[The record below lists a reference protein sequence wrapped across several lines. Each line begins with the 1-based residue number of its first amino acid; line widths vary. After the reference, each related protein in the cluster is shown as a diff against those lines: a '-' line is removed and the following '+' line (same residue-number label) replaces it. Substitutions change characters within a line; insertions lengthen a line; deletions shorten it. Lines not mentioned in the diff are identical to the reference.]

1 LALKS
6 GVEPADVQAIRDRE
20 APQSPKS
27 SALSTL
33 ARALIEKRGR
43 LENLDVSRF
52 LQAGFDKAHLLEVIT
67 VVAAST
73 ITNYTGNVTR
83 PPVESDFEPYAW
95 SAK

>member
-1 LALKS
+1 
-6 GVEPADVQAIRDRE
+6 
-20 APQSPKS
+20 
-27 SALSTL
+27 
-33 ARALIEKRGR
+33 
-43 LENLDVSRF
+43 LDVSQF
-52 LQAGFDKAHLLEVIT
+52 LQAGFDTAHLLEVIT